1 MKDFDIANSLEA
13 MARVHAHNEEF
24 KEAKI
29 YYQMALDEAKK
40 MVKEDKKLFISDLKS
55 AGTTLRLNF
64 R

>member
-40 MVKEDKKLFISDLKS
+40 MVKEEDKKLFISDLKS
-55 AGTTLRLNF
+55 GNWNNF
-64 R
+64 TP